1 MHHLSSGLGFSSDA
15 HCLQDSLGLPT
26 RREGLPARLCLPEQ
40 GMNHGQ
46 SPQFILKA
54 ADLTHPAPHLPEA
67 SFQDS

>member
-1 MHHLSSGLGFSSDA
+1 
-15 HCLQDSLGLPT
+15 
-26 RREGLPARLCLPEQ
+26 
-40 GMNHGQ
+40 MNHGQ